1 MNAEMFGTWVAS
13 AAAAGTWVGPFS
25 ALLAAFVFGQALAWV
40 YERTYVGLSYSRG
53 FSHTLVL
60 VCVAASVLV
69 LAMNHSIVAGIGLFG
84 VLSMIRFR
92 TDLKT
97 SRDLVFVMG
106 AAALGVSSG
115 VEAWMVGILGTL
127 AFAGIALYLA
137 TGPFGSRKRFDGVL
151 RFHIEPGDER
161 ESAVRQLLSDFC
173 RRSVLLSTVDIDSGQ
188 LSEHMYQVKF
198 FDPNE
203 SSKLLKGLR
212 DEARA
217 KETRLM
223 LQDST
228 SEY

>member
-1 MNAEMFGTWVAS
+1 MNANMLGAWVAN
-13 AAAAGTWVGPFS
+13 AGASGAWVGPFCS
-25 ALLAAFVFGQALAWV
+25 LLAAFVFGQSLAWV

-60 VCVAASVLV
+60 VCVAASILV

-97 SRDLVFVMG
+97 SRDLGFVMG

-127 AFAGIALYLA
+127 VFASVALYLA
-137 TGPFGSRKRFDGVL
+137 TGPFGSRRRFDGVL
-151 RFHIEPGDER
+151 RFHIEPGQEG
-161 ESAVRQLLSDFC
+161 ESAVRQLLADFC
-173 RRSVLLSTVDIDSGQ
+173 RRSVLLSTVDIDSGR

-198 FDPNE
+198 FDLEE
-203 SSKLLKGLR
+203 SGKLLHGLR
-212 DEARA
+212 EDARTR
-217 KETRLM
+217 ETRLM